1 MPRFLTRATTHDVI
15 PDGVYVFKIVQ
26 ATERVSENGNEM
38 LVMKLS
44 LPDGRTIPTTI
55 TFVEKSRVL
64 VNAFVESCELT
75 NPPGNDVETE
85 LRAEH
90 VRGRYLYAVVVND
103 VSDPASEPIPKIVRF
118 ISREAAILKNPSIA
132 DIQLQPH
139 PAVELPVV
147 KQQKV
152 KRETLR

>member
-26 ATERVSENGNEM
+26 ATERLSENGNEM
-38 LVMKLS
+38 LVMKFA
-44 LPDGRTIPTTI
+44 LPDGRTIPVTI

-75 NPPGNDVETE
+75 KPPGHDVQTE

-90 VRGRYLYAVVVND
+90 VRGRYLCGIVVND
-103 VSDPASEPIPKIVRF
+103 VSDPASDPIPRIVRY
-118 ISREAAILKNPSIA
+118 ISREAAILKNPRIA
-132 DIQLQPH
+132 DLQLQPQ
-139 PAVELPVV
+139 PAVVLPAVR
-147 KQQKV
+147 KP
-152 KRETLR
+152 

>member
-1 MPRFLTRATTHDVI
+1 MPRFLTRARPHDVI

-44 LPDGRTIPTTI
+44 LTDGRTIPTTI

-103 VSDPASEPIPKIVRF
+103 VSDPVPKIVRF

-132 DIQLQPH
+132 SIQLQFQ
-139 PAVELPVV
+139 PAVELPAVRNGGV
-147 KQQKV
+147 Q
-152 KRETLR
+152 